1 MFSFHSFRVLL
12 VLQNFAKMN
21 DLMTKSFQSYAE
33 LKKQAEKDNLEDSHD
48 IEAGK
53 LNNPTDY
60 HNLSQFFQE
69 VEAIKVE
76 MEEVAT
82 LLFDLLQLHEETKCT
97 DSAKVLR
104 GLRDR
109 MVSDMVT
116 LFCKARIIN
125 SRFEVLDQSN
135 ITNHTLSE
143 SCKEGIQIDD
153 QNVCH
158 KSFCWPGSCGQCW

>member
-1 MFSFHSFRVLL
+1 
-12 VLQNFAKMN
+12 MN

-109 MVSDMVT
+109 MVSDMNPVKKESKLMTRMSVT
-116 LFCKARIIN
+116 N
-125 SRFEVLDQSN
+125 RFV
-135 ITNHTLSE
+135 
-143 SCKEGIQIDD
+143 
-153 QNVCH
+153 
-158 KSFCWPGSCGQCW
+158 GQDRVASVGNYANQMKRKNTTT

>member
-1 MFSFHSFRVLL
+1 
-12 VLQNFAKMN
+12 MN
-21 DLMTKSFQSYAE
+21 DLMTKSFLSYVE
-33 LKKQAEKDNLEDSHD
+33 LKKQARKDLEDD
-48 IEAGK
+48 DLDLEAGK
-53 LNNPTDY
+53 LNPTEDR
-60 HNLSQFFQE
+60 NLSQFFQE

>member
-1 MFSFHSFRVLL
+1 
-12 VLQNFAKMN
+12 MN

-125 SRFEVLDQSN
+125 SRFENPVKKESKLMTRMSV
-135 ITNHTLSE
+135 TNRF
-143 SCKEGIQIDD
+143 
-153 QNVCH
+153 V
-158 KSFCWPGSCGQCW
+158 GQDRVASVGNYANQMKRKNTTT